1 LLYHYNNDRIKEK
14 LRNGEVLISSD
25 QWPIFL
31 YQSYNYD
38 QDDPW
43 NGLLRSSILVAVRH
57 VWHVSNLTNFAL
69 MQAFKHIFTS
79 PSSVDQEP
87 KATRSG
93 NARIHGMKNVTTAS
107 ITYIATQVTNWETR
121 ITKISFIAAG
131 LLRFDFVSRL
141 LEDRHRN

>member
-1 LLYHYNNDRIKEK
+1 MS
-14 LRNGEVLISSD
+14 ISGD

-31 YQSYNYD
+31 YHGYNYD

-57 VWHVSNLTNFAL
+57 VQHGSNITDFAL
-69 MQAFKHIFTS
+69 LQAFKHIFTS

-93 NARIHGMKNVTTAS
+93 NARIHGMKQVTTAS
-107 ITYIATQVTNWETR
+107 IAYIATQVTNIGTFALPIVIYCYR
-121 ITKISFIAAG
+121 S
-131 LLRFDFVSRL
+131 VSL
-141 LEDRHRN
+141 